1 MADKYIQI
9 AYEIESELRRMRAGG
24 IVKLPTEEAFCEEY
38 SCSRQTVR
46 AALKVLTDKGLIIKK
61 RGSGSY
67 IAEDDSRLYDT
78 VLFITGDKFENS
90 NPDLISQLTDSLRD
104 HKFKFKCYSSEFS
117 FTKEREILTEVLKL
131 CPAAVIIEPSSNIIP
146 SPNITV
152 LEEISAKG
160 IPVVYLYSA
169 YPVPSDSICIRE
181 NDTDG
186 AIKLISH
193 LKENGHKKLS
203 CMFRCDSTRG
213 LSRYK
218 GYIEA
223 CRQFGMEFDEHNTFL
238 FTGRDR
244 KKMVMGDDEFL
255 RMIIDETD
263 QDCTAIICHNDEVA
277 YRLIRIM
284 ENRGI
289 NVPKDLAVLS
299 FENISNFSAKASITS
314 LGHSDREIVNT
325 IVKSVISAI
334 DHKRYKPEPLSW
346 KLHVRNSG

>member
-9 AYEIESELRRMRAGG
+9 AYEIESELRRMRADG
-24 IVKLPTEEAFCEEY
+24 IVKLPTEEAFCDEY
-38 SCSRQTVR
+38 SCSRQTIR
-46 AALKVLTDKGLIIKK
+46 AALKVLTDKGLIVKK

-67 IAEDDSRLYDT
+67 IADDDSRLHDT
-78 VLFITGDKFENS
+78 VVFITGDKFENS
-90 NPDLISQLTDSLRD
+90 NPELISQLTDSLKS
-104 HKFKFKCYSSEFS
+104 HKFKFKSYSSEFS
-117 FTKEREILTEVLKL
+117 FTKEKEILTEVLGL
-131 CPAAVIIEPSSNIIP
+131 FPAAVIIEPSSNIIP
-146 SPNITV
+146 SPNIAV

-169 YPVPSDSICIRE
+169 YPVPTDAICIRE

-186 AIKLISH
+186 AMKLISH
-193 LKENGHKKLS
+193 LRERGHKKLS
-203 CMFRCDSTRG
+203 CVFRCDSTRG

-244 KKMVMGDDEFL
+244 KKMIMGNDEFL
-255 RMIIDETD
+255 KTVIDETE
-263 QDCTAIICHNDEVA
+263 QDCTAIVCHNDEVA
-277 YRLIRIM
+277 YRLIRII

-299 FENISNFSAKASITS
+299 WENNYSCSAKASLTS
-314 LGHSDREIVNT
+314 LGHSEKDLVNT
-325 IVKSVISAI
+325 IVKTVIAAI
-334 DHKRYKPEPLSW
+334 NHKSYKPEPLTW